1 MNQQSQFKTHYP
13 KLRLEAILKS
23 LLCGLS
29 VSFGADFVLGIT
41 FWAIGLR
48 NVGLVLGVLAAT
60 TVLVTIV
67 TAVVFYS
74 TKFRPTI
81 IANARRIDSLGLE
94 ERLVTMVDFQNDNS
108 TMATLQRSDALAAL
122 SRVNKDQ
129 IKIQIHKKILVALA
143 ITATFGLAMSVVAGL
158 SAAGLLPDG
167 GEFIESILPPDPPV
181 YVPVSYM
188 AEDGGYI
195 EGVTEQ
201 LVLLGESASP
211 VVAIPE
217 EGYSFEGWDDGYKK
231 PTRNDKG
238 IDHPLV
244 LMAIFLPIED
254 EGEDSGDDEHGE
266 NGEQPGEQE
275 GEGDQE
281 GDSDQEGD
289 QEGETPSENGG
300 GGKYAKENQIIN
312 GETYYR
318 DVLEEYQEAAED
330 LLTDPNSGLSDEER
344 ELIKKYLGIV

>member
-231 PTRNDKG
+231 PARVDST

-244 LMAIFLPIED
+244 LVAIFVPLE
-254 EGEDSGDDEHGE
+254 EEGDDPNGDGDPSEDGE
-266 NGEQPGEQE
+266 EGGEEEGDNGEPGDQPGDNGEPSDAPE
-275 GEGDQE
+275 G
-281 GDSDQEGD
+281 
-289 QEGETPSENGG
+289 T
-300 GGKYAKENQIIN
+300 GKYNDYNQIIN

-318 DVLEEYQEAAED
+318 EVLEEYKDKIMELLEKNPEELTEEEKAIIEAYI
-330 LLTDPNSGLSDEER
+330 N
-344 ELIKKYLGIV
+344 IV